1 MSADSRFFVSVVC
14 IATACALLSA
24 PASAGLF
31 RCWKHGD
38 AASKEGVTKV
48 PAHYPCKGQ
57 VEVGTFKAAKDVWWG
72 HRNRSF
78 GNYLA
83 FNKVDIPKPRVKKA
97 KPAPKFQHILFDLD
111 KSTLKPDAVAI
122 ADKVVAY
129 LKANPSEKVCIE
141 GHACD
146 LASDKYN
153 MDLSKRRA
161 KAVTKYL
168 IEQGID
174 AKRLTA
180 KAYGESKLL
189 STDPVKRMLNR
200 RAVVLVCRD
209 CCCTKK

>member
-1 MSADSRFFVSVVC
+1 MSADSRFLVSVVC

-31 RCWKHGD
+31 RCWKHAD

-48 PAHYPCKGQ
+48 PAQYPCKGQ

-97 KPAPKFQHILFDLD
+97 KPVPKFQHILFDLD

-129 LKANPSEKVCIE
+129 LKANPSEKVCI
-141 GHACD
+141 GSSGVRMIPFFKSASPPKISIILLFLD
-146 LASDKYN
+146 LISIAI
-153 MDLSKRRA
+153 
-161 KAVTKYL
+161 VL
-168 IEQGID
+168 IV
-174 AKRLTA
+174 KSRL
-180 KAYGESKLL
+180 EIS
-189 STDPVKRMLNR
+189 S
-200 RAVVLVCRD
+200 
-209 CCCTKK
+209 